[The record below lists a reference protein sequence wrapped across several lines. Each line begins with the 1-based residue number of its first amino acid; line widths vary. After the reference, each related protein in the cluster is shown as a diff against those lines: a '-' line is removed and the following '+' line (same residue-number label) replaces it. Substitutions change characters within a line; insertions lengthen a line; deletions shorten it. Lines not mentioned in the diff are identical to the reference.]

1 MISINRNNKGVL
13 TEATG
18 KRVQKRFIY
27 DSDNP
32 FELSRG
38 KFSDFLSCRRCFYFD
53 RLLGVKV
60 PDMPGWTLN
69 SAVDDLL
76 KKEFDICREK
86 QIPHRIMLECNLE
99 NIVPYKDD
107 RMEEWRD
114 ALRRGIKY
122 RYKDS
127 NITLK
132 GGIDDLWYNTEKDE
146 IIIVDYK
153 SQSSA
158 RPVTAEDYLS
168 SIYHESYKIQLDFYA
183 YLFLMNN
190 FRVSNIAYFYVA
202 NCRKNEAGFN
212 SKLVFDETL
221 VPYRLKTHWIEE
233 KVDEM
238 INVLNSKKL
247 PDTNPFCQN
256 CACAAARSEYE

>member
-1 MISINRNNKGVL
+1 MISINRSNKGVL

-18 KRVQKRFIY
+18 KRVQKRSIY
-27 DSDNP
+27 DQNTP

-38 KFSDFLSCRRCFYFD
+38 KFSDFLSCKRCFYFD
-53 RLLGVKV
+53 RVLGVKV

-69 SAVDDLL
+69 STVDDLL

-86 QIPHRIMLECNLE
+86 QIPHRIMLKSNLE
-99 NIVPYKDD
+99 NIVPYKDV
-107 RMEEWRD
+107 RMDEWRD

-122 RYKDS
+122 KYKDS

-132 GGIDDLWYNTEKDE
+132 GGIDDLWYNNETQE

-153 SQSSA
+153 SQSSS
-158 RPVTAEDYLS
+158 RPVTTEDYLS
-168 SIYHESYKIQLDFYA
+168 SIYHENYKIQLDFYA

-190 FRVSNIAYFYVA
+190 FLVSKTAFFYVA
-202 NCRKNEAGFN
+202 NCRKHETGFN
-212 SKLVFDETL
+212 SKLIFDETL

-233 KVDEM
+233 KIDEM
-238 INVLNSKKL
+238 ISVLNSKKL
-247 PDTNPFCQN
+247 PDINPFCQN
-256 CACAAARSEYE
+256 CACALARSEYE